1 VRLLCARPLHVH
13 ALPHAFA
20 AHALTRYHETQG
32 FRGHQPYGFFG
43 AGLPISFT
51 GGTFKMWTRPCSQ
64 CMSPNCTTYG
74 VAPSAVSYPRFI
86 MEADR
91 LATRFESFLAE
102 ADANRPVFV
111 QISFRA
117 VHVPYV
123 ASPALRANCS
133 LFNVT
138 DSICQRTPVWK
149 KGKTALTSKQLDYFG
164 AVVSIDLAM
173 CVLFAAAVAAG
184 PLFCLFV
191 CD

>member
-1 VRLLCARPLHVH
+1 MH

-133 LFNVT
+133 QMFLP
-138 DSICQRTPVWK
+138 DSVCQPRTS
-149 KGKTALTSKQLDYFG
+149 ANSLSSRQLDYFG
-164 AVVSIDLAM
+164 TVVSLDM
-173 CVLFAAAVAAG
+173 AVCAPFFDREMG
-184 PLFCLFV
+184 
-191 CD
+191 